1 MPNGHELVRVVN
13 SETLLWSSVKE
24 QENRVAI
31 EHTFVDQ
38 GVTWFCTIVPVP
50 FAICQ
55 QDWAQLSKKAD
66 QHT

>member
-31 EHTFVDQ
+31 EPTFVDQ

-55 QDWAQLSKKAD
+55 QD
-66 QHT
+66 